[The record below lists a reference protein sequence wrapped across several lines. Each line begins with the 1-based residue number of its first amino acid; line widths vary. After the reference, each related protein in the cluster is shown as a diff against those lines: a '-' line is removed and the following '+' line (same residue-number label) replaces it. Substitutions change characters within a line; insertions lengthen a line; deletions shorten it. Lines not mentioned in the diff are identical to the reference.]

1 MKISFHNICLVVM
14 AVAAMGG
21 CSLHAT
27 AQQLKTDNLDEIVKA
42 MTLEEKCHM
51 VLGRGMHFND
61 EAKFPGTAGSTFP
74 VSRLGIPETY
84 CADSQQGLR
93 IQPIL

>member
-27 AQQLKTDNLDEIVKA
+27 AQQLKAENID
-42 MTLEEKCHM
+42 
-51 VLGRGMHFND
+51 
-61 EAKFPGTAGSTFP
+61 
-74 VSRLGIPETY
+74 
-84 CADSQQGLR
+84 
-93 IQPIL
+93 